1 MSYNNDSHRQTLIV
15 RQSQMERAI
24 EYYQLIGV
32 EPTVI
37 ELLATADHFAQFVE
51 NGITKEIV
59 EKTKKVDAFIQQKQD
74 LKKEDEKVYV

>member
-59 EKTKKVDAFIQQKQD
+59 EKTKKVDAFIQHKQD

>member
-32 EPTVI
+32 QPTVI

-51 NGITKEIV
+51 NGINKDIV
-59 EKTKKVDAFIQQKQD
+59 DKTKKVDAFIQQKQD
-74 LKKEDEKVYV
+74 LKKENEKIYV

>member
-24 EYYQLIGV
+24 EYYQLMGV
-32 EPTVI
+32 QPTVM
-37 ELLATADHFAQFVE
+37 ELIATADHFAQFVE

-59 EKTKKVDAFIQQKQD
+59 EKTKKVDNFI
-74 LKKEDEKVYV
+74 KEKCSEKVYV